1 MKKTQ
6 KNGIPEEKLETMTL
20 AQREAMQRES
30 EKRRLT
36 VTQAIEDLLTQ
47 ISAKKSGRSLR
58 MKNPKRL
65 GQRPNDTLED

>member
-6 KNGIPEEKLETMTL
+6 KNGISEEKLEMMTL

-36 VTQAIEDLLTQ
+36 VTQAIEDLLSE
-47 ISAKKSGRSLR
+47 ISSKKSGKSLR